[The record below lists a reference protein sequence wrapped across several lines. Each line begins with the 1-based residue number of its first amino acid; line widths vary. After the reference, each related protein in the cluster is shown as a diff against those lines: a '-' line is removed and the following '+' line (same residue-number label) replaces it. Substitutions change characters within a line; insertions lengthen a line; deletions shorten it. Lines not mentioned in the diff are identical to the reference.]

1 MKELVK
7 NRPGA
12 KQVVTGFTPDSQ
24 VAERPHQRPDPGGT
38 SSETGTIGGATSPLV
53 SVIIP
58 AYNAERYIARTLES
72 VLSQTYKNIEVLVT
86 NDGSTDQTVE
96 IVESFAEKDSRT
108 RILHQPN
115 LGPSAARN
123 CGIQSSKG
131 EFIAFIDADD
141 VWHKEKTQAQVEC
154 FQRSGPSVGLV
165 YSWSMIIDESGNPL
179 TGIAHQYCGNVLG
192 ELIYSNFVGNGS
204 SPMIR
209 RSCLKE
215 IGCFNVDLR
224 GPEDWDMYLRIAERY
239 EFQVVPKYHIGYTR
253 VLSSISSDYKNQ
265 ERDMAA
271 VLDRFQEGHPNIP
284 KSLFR
289 LSRSRA
295 YFYLAGRSNDS
306 GRYVASLGFLLRCL
320 LLDPTRVFSSEY
332 YLTMIK
338 WLVRFTTKPIVA
350 LIWGNQLVWGKLQRR
365 LSTWGNQGPVVW
377 YDMSVG
383 GAARPRARLYDRI
396 HNWRMAR
403 LRRCIGNG
411 RP

>member
-1 MKELVK
+1 VSSNSSIKITE
-7 NRPGA
+7 
-12 KQVVTGFTPDSQ
+12 QPDQNPVLREDVSNTRTKGISSQ
-24 VAERPHQRPDPGGT
+24 
-38 SSETGTIGGATSPLV
+38 PLV

-58 AYNAERYIARTLES
+58 AYNAEKFIVRTLES
-72 VLSQTYKNIEVLVT
+72 VLSQTYKNIEVLVI
-86 NDGSTDQTVE
+86 NDGSTDRTVE
-96 IVESFAEKDSRT
+96 IVESFAQKESRM

-141 VWHKEKTQAQVEC
+141 IWHKEKIQAQVEC
-154 FQRSGPSVGLV
+154 FQRSGRSVGLV
-165 YSWSMIIDESGNPL
+165 YSWSMIIDESGSPL
-179 TGIAHQYCGNVLG
+179 TGIAHQYSGNILA
-192 ELIYSNFVGNGS
+192 ELIHSNFVGNGS
-204 SPMIR
+204 SAMIR

-215 IGCFNVDLR
+215 IGNFNVDLR
-224 GPEDWDMYLRIAERY
+224 GPEDWDMYLRVAERY

-253 VLSSISSDYKNQ
+253 VLSSISANYENQ
-265 ERDMAA
+265 ERGMAA
-271 VLDRFQEGHPNIP
+271 VLDKFQQGHPNIP

-295 YFYLAGRSNDS
+295 CFYLAGRSNDL

-320 LLDPTRVFSSEY
+320 LLDPARVFSSEY
-332 YLTMIK
+332 YLAMIK

-350 LIWGNQLVWGKLQRR
+350 LIWGDQLVWGKLHRR
-365 LSTWGNQGPVVW
+365 LSAWGDRGPVVW
-377 YDMSVG
+377 YDMGVG
-383 GAARPRARLYDRI
+383 DAARRRTRLYDRI
-396 HNWRMAR
+396 HSWRMAR